1 MLVHVGRQCSVATP
15 PLGCSE
21 GIFTTA
27 EALAGLFQ
35 FPGLCKQTGTWGD
48 CPEAYKSHAK
58 TWDKQISNN
67 YREAFCLLQRPSQL
81 QRETDKAPPFLCS
94 PVTET
99 TSISRRFVT
108 RDQNRDSNSWVASP
122 SLILGG
128 RSQSEKTRP
137 CRSHE
142 IICLSITDLICQH
155 FPYNAYKRIKFGL
168 NTVQVSSEHICY
180 AATGSSSWATWE
192 EKSSPWSEQSS
203 YFSFPAHCLPQPFL
217 SCSAQT
223 PYN

>member
-108 RDQNRDSNSWVASP
+108 RDQNRFKQLS
-122 SLILGG
+122 SL
-128 RSQSEKTRP
+128 SQSHSRRKKPE
-137 CRSHE
+137 
-142 IICLSITDLICQH
+142 
-155 FPYNAYKRIKFGL
+155 
-168 NTVQVSSEHICY
+168 
-180 AATGSSSWATWE
+180 WE
-192 EKSSPWSEQSS
+192 NKALQKSRN
-203 YFSFPAHCLPQPFL
+203 HLPQHHRPHL
-217 SCSAQT
+217 STLSLQCI
-223 PYN
+223 